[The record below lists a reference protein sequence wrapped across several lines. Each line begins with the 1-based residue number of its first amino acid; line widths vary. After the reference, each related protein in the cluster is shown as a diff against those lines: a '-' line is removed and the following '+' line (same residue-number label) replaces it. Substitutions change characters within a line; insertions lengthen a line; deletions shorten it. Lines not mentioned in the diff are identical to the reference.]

1 MEKQLRE
8 YEKSI
13 TEQLNQVASNIE
25 LLEAWMKNY
34 EYHFSILDSVKN
46 DLTDEAYQEE
56 YDYIIERFGASAT
69 KHKKELETLRGLQSS
84 LKNALGFVAS
94 HFYKGGK

>member
-1 MEKQLRE
+1 MEEQLRD

-13 TEQLNQVASNIE
+13 TEQLVKVASNIE
-25 LLEAWMKNY
+25 LLEAWISNY
-34 EYHFSILDSVKN
+34 EYHFWVLEASKN
-46 DLTDEAYQEE
+46 QLGKEKYDEE
-56 YDYIIERFGASAT
+56 YDAIIKRFGASAK